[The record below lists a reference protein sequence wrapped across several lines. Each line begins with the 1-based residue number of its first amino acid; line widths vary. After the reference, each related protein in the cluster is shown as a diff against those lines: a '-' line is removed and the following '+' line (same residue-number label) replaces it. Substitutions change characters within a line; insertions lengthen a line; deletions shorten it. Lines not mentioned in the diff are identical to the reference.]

1 MAMLF
6 ILMSF
11 AISCGSP
18 RTLVK
23 VTNKADGT
31 DTRITVNQGS
41 GGETHVTVS
50 PKVQLDSISF
60 QFNPIKTK

>member
-1 MAMLF
+1 MLF

-31 DTRITVNQGS
+31 DTKISVNQGS

-50 PKVQLDSISF
+50 PKVQLDSIQF
-60 QFNPIKTK
+60 QFNPLKTK